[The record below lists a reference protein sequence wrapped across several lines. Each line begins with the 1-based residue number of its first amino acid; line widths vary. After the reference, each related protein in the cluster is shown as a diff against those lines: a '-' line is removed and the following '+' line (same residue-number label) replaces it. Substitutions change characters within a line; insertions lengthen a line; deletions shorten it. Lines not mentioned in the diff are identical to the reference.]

1 MGHQSKLNFLN
12 LENRLV
18 EMIDID
24 KDRTDIKESIIACNQ
39 IMMYTK
45 LIKIKMENNESGS
58 WPNV

>member
-39 IMMYTK
+39 IMTYT
-45 LIKIKMENNESGS
+45 
-58 WPNV
+58 